1 MNTTEK
7 IRAEIERR
15 KKENMCVDLPMSIGR
30 YYEDRDLLSFLDTLE
45 EPEQP
50 TRGYDE
56 AYLNEK
62 IAKASKSWKGIDVDK
77 YMDEVRGREQPVMDC
92 NDLEEAAEK
101 YSDKYCRFGPIA
113 FEYEDAFK
121 AGAEWQEKRWENN
134 RLMAQDH
141 ATEEECQREMDFV
154 DNHIKKHHRI
164 PTFSD
169 AINYGI
175 EWQKKQ
181 MPLPEDTLI
190 FRKGVEEGKRLMMEE
205 AENGKELLYVCD
217 KSYKIGYRD
226 GKRDAEQKQKGG
238 NK

>member
-1 MNTTEK
+1 MNTIDK

-15 KKENMCVDLPMSIGR
+15 REANKRQYQSSAGGMSWQRMCGE
-30 YYEDRDLLSFLDTLE
+30 EDCLVELLSFLDTLE
-45 EPEQP
+45 EP
-50 TRGYDE
+50 
-56 AYLNEK
+56 
-62 IAKASKSWKGIDVDK
+62 DK
-77 YMDEVRGREQPVMDC
+77 
-92 NDLEEAAEK
+92 DLEDAAKK
-101 YSDKYCRFGPIA
+101 YRFFDFGTPDEIA
-113 FEYEDAFK
+113 QTAFK

-175 EWQKKQ
+175 EWQKQKS
-181 MPLPEDTLI
+181 
-190 FRKGVEEGKRLMMEE
+190 
-205 AENGKELLYVCD
+205 AENGKELLYVSN